1 MNPGLIYA
9 LLKGGKAILMS
20 KTVRIALAEYLLSSV
35 RKHDGPH
42 GTEAPAEAP
51 KL

>member
-20 KTVRIALAEYLLSSV
+20 KTVRLAFAEYLLASV
-35 RKHDGPH
+35 RKHDTP
-42 GTEAPAEAP
+42 PAEAP
-51 KL
+51 KP